1 MPGNCV
7 VYARQL
13 HYVSQAI
20 VSSGS
25 YVCQAIYVIR
35 QICCVCQAIVSC
47 ILNSCVEYARQL
59 CCVCQAVVLC
69 MPGSCVVY
77 ARQLC
82 RVCQAIVSCM
92 PGSCV
97 VYARQLCCV
106 CQAILRCCHPHLWLS
121 LCSSAPTAA
130 AWPGPGQ
137 PAWCT
142 PSWCGWCPTWWHPA
156 AAPGSPS
163 RPGRCPQR
171 PSGSWRSWSLCLA
184 VLDNSHSKKIN
195 LFLM

>member
-13 HYVSQAI
+13 HYVCQAI
-20 VSSGS
+20 VSSGNC
-25 YVCQAIYVIR
+25 VCQAIYVIR
-35 QICCVCQAIVSC
+35 QICCVCQAILSC
-47 ILNSCVEYARQL
+47 MLSSCVVSARH
-59 CCVCQAVVLC
+59 
-69 MPGSCVVY
+69 CVVY

-82 RVCQAIVSCM
+82 H
-92 PGSCV
+92 
-97 VYARQLCCV
+97 V

-156 AAPGSPS
+156 AGPGSPS
-163 RPGRCPQR
+163 HPGRCPQR
-171 PSGSWRSWSLCLA
+171 LSSSWRSWSLCLA
-184 VLDNSHSKKIN
+184 VLDTSFKTN
-195 LFLM
+195 